1 METKQEKKPK
11 QSKPK
16 KQDLRQQRIATLI
29 RKKLLD
35 QVGSKAM
42 AKVEVI

>member
-1 METKQEKKPK
+1 METKKQKTPK
-11 QSKPK
+11 QPKPK
-16 KQDLRQQRIATLI
+16 KQDSEQQKIATLI

-42 AKVEVI
+42 LKVEVI